1 MSRHVKRNTKSLVFW
16 CVWILVFQFCNSV
29 WTVLPELRE
38 GFRYGALG
46 LAIIAMIGIGGV
58 LTVSWLRLTANS
70 KVRPMNDPRAFESA
84 AFVNI

>member
-1 MSRHVKRNTKSLVFW
+1 LS
-16 CVWILVFQFCNSV
+16 
-29 WTVLPELRE
+29 
-38 GFRYGALG
+38 
-46 LAIIAMIGIGGV
+46 IIAMIGIGGV